1 MTRAGRIKPVPIFGY
16 GILAAALGVFFVYPV
31 VMVIIGAFRT
41 SSPGFPGNWSTDGFV
56 AAYTDS
62 TTYVLLGHSVGYAAA
77 VTIISTIGSV
87 FFAWVVTQTNTPWRR
102 AVTPIMVML
111 LALPFLFFALSWTM
125 LGNSRTGL
133 LNQLIRLVFP
143 GNDGP
148 IDIRSWIGIIFVSV
162 LKVTAIGYLLMLGIF
177 RSLDP
182 ALREA
187 SIMSGVGRFRTFI
200 RIELPLLMPVLLSLG
215 LLGFVAGIESFDVPL
230 IIGSPVGIEVFSTQI
245 YNALNGNV
253 TPDYAYAGALSV
265 LVIVMVAILA
275 AIMWR
280 YLSRRDFAIISGK
293 GQRTDAADIGRWKY
307 LCTAAIV
314 IYAIVALAFPLFQ
327 LVFGSLQPVFGVV
340 TSNFTLEHYRN
351 DLDQPVAVQAL
362 KNTLFVAI
370 VGGFISVALA
380 AIIAYTVQRTKSR
393 ARWLLEGV
401 TWLPWAV
408 PGVVLSL
415 GMLWAYLSVPVL
427 RTLFATR
434 WFVLIGLVVV
444 VTPIA
449 VRLDNAAIAQVQPQ
463 LEESARVHGANA
475 YRAAIGIVL
484 RLVLPSLTASWLIC
498 GVTIAGN
505 LAVPAML
512 AGPDSGTVPSVVL
525 QLTDSGDSADAAALF
540 TLMIGAMIVLLVV
553 GLILRSV
560 GGRLTRQRSRPTA
573 TSTDRHQVQ
582 DQQQDPTRG
591 QVPALSGTLTEGH

>member
-1 MTRAGRIKPVPIFGY
+1 VPIIGY
-16 GILAAALGVFFVYPV
+16 AVLAAALGVFFIYPV
-31 VMVIIGAFRT
+31 VMVVVGAFRT
-41 SSPGFPGNWSTDGFV
+41 SSPGFPGDWSTNGFV
-56 AAYTDS
+56 QAYSDT
-62 TTYVLLGHSVGYAAA
+62 TTYVLLGHSIGYAAA
-77 VTIISTIGSV
+77 VTVISTIGSV
-87 FFAWVVTQTNTPWRR
+87 FFAWLVTQTNTPWRR

-125 LGNSRTGL
+125 LGNRRTGL
-133 LNQLIRLVFP
+133 LNQIIRLVFP
-143 GNDGP
+143 ADDGP
-148 IDIRSWIGIIFVSV
+148 INIRSWIGIIFVSV
-162 LKVTAIGYLLMLGIF
+162 LKVTAIGYLLMLGVF
-177 RSLDP
+177 RRLDP

-187 SIMSGVGRFRTFI
+187 SIMSGVGRFKTFI

-245 YNALNGNV
+245 YNALNGNI

-265 LVIVMVAILA
+265 LVIVLVALLA
-275 AIMWR
+275 TVMWR
-280 YLSRRDFAIISGK
+280 YLSQRDFTTISGK
-293 GQRTDAADIGRWKY
+293 GQRTDPADIGRWKY

-340 TSNFTLEHYRN
+340 TSDFTLEHYRN
-351 DLDQPVAVQAL
+351 VLDQPAAVQAL
-362 KNTLFVAI
+362 ENTLFVA
-370 VGGFISVALA
+370 VLGGFISVALA
-380 AIIAYTVQRTKSR
+380 AVIAYIVQRTTSR

-449 VRLDNAAIAQVQPQ
+449 VRLANAAIAQVHTQ
-463 LEESARVHGANA
+463 LEESARVHGANQ
-475 YRAAIGIVL
+475 YRAAVGIVF
-484 RLVLPSLTASWLIC
+484 RLVLPSLLASWLIC

-512 AGPDSGTVPSVVL
+512 AGPDSGTVPSIVL

-540 TLMIGAMIVLLVV
+540 TIMIGAMIVLLLL
-553 GLILRSV
+553 GLVLRAI
-560 GGRLTRQRSRPTA
+560 GTRLTRQRSRP
-573 TSTDRHQVQ
+573 
-582 DQQQDPTRG
+582 DPTSVDDSPAAEPAQPAARG
-591 QVPALSGTLTEGH
+591 QVPAFSGTLPEGH